1 MEGGP
6 MVTGGFK
13 CAPLKAPPA
22 YTATATPNAHP
33 AVMTIHPLFWP
44 LVLLSTTLAT
54 TPSPRM
60 INSMVPSTSARK
72 GDIELDE
79 EGAKLSAR
87 RRLVYTV
94 QTSRRRAD
102 SFTPSSRTE

>member
-1 MEGGP
+1 SRCP
-6 MVTGGFK
+6 SISSR
-13 CAPLKAPPA
+13 AP
-22 YTATATPNAHP
+22 YTT
-33 AVMTIHPLFWP
+33 LFRSP

-60 INSMVPSTSARK
+60 INSMVPSTSARN
-72 GDIELDE
+72 GGIGLDE

-102 SFTPSSRTE
+102 SLAPSSRSEEHTSELQSPDHLV